1 MASKL
6 RVIPGDLFAR
16 LIPENVP
23 SKKTIIFIP
32 HICNN
37 IGGWGSGFVVAL
49 SNWNRTAEN
58 DYRQYCRETETFAL
72 EDPGLRLGK
81 TVFSRIL
88 VNDNL
93 LVVVANMIA
102 QHLTGTDEEGLSCI
116 RYCALAHCMTEVR
129 KNVLSAKMREQ
140 KPHVEIYSPRFGSGL
155 AGGSQVVIESM
166 IKEVW
171 ATTEVPITIY
181 EK

>member
-1 MASKL
+1 MPIQIKQ
-6 RVIPGDLFAR
+6 GDLFLGLSQLAATVKR
-16 LIPENVP
+16 
-23 SKKTIIFIP
+23 KTIIFIP
-32 HICNN
+32 HVCNDV
-37 IGGWGSGFVVAL
+37 GGFGSGFVVAL
-49 SNWNRTAEN
+49 SNWNRTPEN
-58 DYRQYCRETETFAL
+58 DYRKYCAETEQFCSG
-72 EDPGLRLGK
+72 DPSMRLGK

-88 VNDNL
+88 VNENL
-93 LVVVANMIA
+93 LVIVANMIA
-102 QHLTGTDEEGLSCI
+102 QHLMGADEEGLSCI

-129 KNVLSAKMREQ
+129 KSVLLARMKEQ
-140 KPHVEIYSPRFGSGL
+140 KPHVEMYSPRFGSGL